1 MSMDWQT
8 AGNFQDI
15 LYHKAEG
22 IARITINRPEVR
34 NAFRPQTVSELMQAF
49 QQAHLDPEI
58 GVVILTGAGDK
69 AFCAGRDLHQTRSW
83 QDSDESQLAAV
94 WERGDRLIDR
104 ILFYPKLTVA
114 ALNGVALGGGC
125 ELTLPFDLVIAERRI
140 RIGLPEATRGLWPG
154 TGAMKLLPKKVGFFR
169 AREMVFLGKI
179 LTAEQAQAW
188 GLVNAV
194 TDEPALAAGLEFARG
209 LSRVSFRAMMR
220 GKEVMNRHE
229 RWPDSGSLHYERAAF
244 CRLFFTPDAREG
256 VQAFL
261 DKRDPRFEW

>member
-1 MSMDWQT
+1 MEARRYTRCEITGYVATVWLNSPPLNLIREEMKEELL
-8 AGNFQDI
+8 AI
-15 LYHKAEG
+15 LDALEADG
-22 IARITINRPEVR
+22 RVR
-34 NAFRPQTVSELMQAF
+34 
-49 QQAHLDPEI
+49 
-58 GVVILTGAGDK
+58 VVILTGAGDK

-83 QDSDESQLAAV
+83 QESDDPQLAAV

-114 ALNGVALGGGC
+114 ALNGVTLGGGC
-125 ELTLPFDLVIAERRI
+125 ELTLPFDIVIAERRI
-140 RIGLPEATRGLWPG
+140 QIGLPETTRGLWPG

-179 LTAEQAQAW
+179 LTAEEAQAW

-194 TDEPALAAGLEFARG
+194 TDEPALAAALEFAQG
-209 LSRVSFRAMMR
+209 LTRVSFYAMMR

-229 RWPDSGSLHYERAAF
+229 RWPDPGSLHDERAEF

-256 VQAFL
+256 VQAFF
-261 DKRDPRFEW
+261 DKREPHFEW